1 MTGQT
6 GVGYESQTATH
17 KSGTVT
23 ACRPHHSLKAG
34 EWGGGW
40 SGVQPRM
47 RMTAMATKAVNDYLP
62 WSTRRQRGS
71 EKRHRLWSREAHRPQ
86 WRPCLRGRISWTVT
100 RRKSAPPTQL
110 RAQLGTGRSPPINV
124 HCLQVFGGRVQE
136 LCQSRGGRPGLPSL
150 INLRLLWT

>member
-1 MTGQT
+1 MRAKQRPINRVRLPPVVLIIRWRR
-6 GVGYESQTATH
+6 GVG
-17 KSGTVT
+17 G
-23 ACRPHHSLKAG
+23 G

-62 WSTRRQRGS
+62 RSTRRQRGS
-71 EKRHRLWSREAHRPQ
+71 EKRHRLWRSEAHRPQ
-86 WRPCLRGRISWTVT
+86 WRPCCRGWISWTVT

-124 HCLQVFGGRVQE
+124 DCLQVFGGRVQE
-136 LCQSRGGRPGLPSL
+136 LCQSRSGRPGLASL